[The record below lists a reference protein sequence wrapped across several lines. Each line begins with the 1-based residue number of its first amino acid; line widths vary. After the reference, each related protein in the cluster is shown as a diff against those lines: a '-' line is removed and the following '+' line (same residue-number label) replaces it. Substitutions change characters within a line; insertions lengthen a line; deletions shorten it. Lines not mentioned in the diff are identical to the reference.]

1 MYLILEIFL
10 RYKTNILFLAFN
22 YAKEKIPLKDKLGGY
37 LAKLF
42 VKKNETRI

>member
-22 YAKEKIPLKDKLGGY
+22 YAKEKIPLKDKLGY